1 MTADLDGLVRL
12 ERSQLK
18 PAAEVLARAFY
29 DDPLFTYYF
38 PDASQRKNMSPRLFE
53 FWLRYAVAYG
63 EIYATSPDLE
73 GIAVWLPSEKAN
85 QTLWG
90 KIISGSFF
98 LYVKLGREIM
108 AKRRPVIEFVSLI
121 HRLRAPFRHW
131 YLEFIG
137 VKPELQGKGY
147 AGTLLR
153 AMFARLD
160 KERLPCY
167 LETQNPDNVPIYQHY
182 GFRVVEEVDIPG
194 TGLRHFAMLRE
205 KASK

>member
-1 MTADLDGLVRL
+1 MTSDLDGLVRL
-12 ERSQLK
+12 QRSQLK
-18 PAAEVLARAFY
+18 LAAAVLARAFF

-38 PDASQRKNMSPRLFE
+38 PDASRRQNMSPHLFE

-63 EIYATSPDLE
+63 EIYAISPELE
-73 GIAVWLPSEKAN
+73 GVAVWLPSEKAN
-85 QTLWG
+85 QTLWK

-98 LYVKLGREIM
+98 LYFRLGRELI
-108 AKRRPVIEFVSLI
+108 AKRRPVVEFVSLI
-121 HRLRAPFRHW
+121 HKLRAPFRHW
-131 YLEFIG
+131 YLEFLG
-137 VKPELQGKGY
+137 VEPELQGKGY

-160 KERLPCY
+160 KEHLPCY

-182 GFRVVEEVDIPG
+182 GFEVVEEALIPG

-205 KASK
+205 RLE

>member
-1 MTADLDGLVRL
+1 MTADSDGLVRL

-29 DDPLFTYYF
+29 DDPLFAYYF
-38 PDASQRKNMSPRLFE
+38 SDASQRKNMSPRLFQ

-63 EIYATSPDLE
+63 EIYAISPDLE
-73 GIAVWLPSEKAN
+73 GVAVWLPSEKAN
-85 QTLWG
+85 QTLWRR
-90 KIISGSFF
+90 IICGSFF
-98 LYVKLGREIM
+98 LYFKLSRELM

-121 HRLRAPFRHW
+121 HKLRAPFRHW

-160 KERLPCY
+160 KEHLPCY

-182 GFRVVEEVDIPG
+182 GFEVVEEAVIPG

-205 KASK
+205 KASR